1 MAMTRPTGG
10 VQPGIKWGRFTMRI
24 PGVHVSFSWPEIIQ
38 GGLLTVATSA
48 AAAPLFMKAFGLPFE
63 LAWALSVIPMFWYYI
78 SAWLFGEPFAPGWIT
93 PSIPLTLVFLAGY
106 EPGVPAIQ
114 AMTALTLTVSA
125 MFLIFGI
132 TGLGGK
138 FFKWVPIELRAGI
151 ILASAIA
158 AFNGEFAR
166 HATMPITLSFVWG
179 IVFLL
184 MFSVWVAK
192 GKEMN
197 KTLKTVA
204 SMAMLLGFLA
214 AAVVGPLAG
223 ELQMSVQGG
232 ILIPQ
237 FGDALRAV
245 SPFYVGW
252 PSWQMFANAAPLA
265 VMVYVIV
272 FGDLVVANTL
282 LQDADRIREDEKIEI
297 DPTRTHYVLF
307 FRNIGQL
314 LTGGPLIPMHGPIW
328 TGVTVFLVEQYK
340 QGRDRMDSIFT
351 GILNW
356 YWFAFILVFLNPVV
370 TFMKPILP
378 AALSITLILTG
389 FACAYIGMRM
399 VNTPTS
405 QGYALFIA
413 LVIVKFGPA
422 WGFGVGIALFFLL
435 LVQRSPLIPIPY
447 DFDVNKQA

>member
-1 MAMTRPTGG
+1 
-10 VQPGIKWGRFTMRI
+10 MRI
-24 PGVHVSFSWPEIIQ
+24 PGVHVSLSWPEIIQ
-38 GGLLTVATSA
+38 GGLLTVATGA

-63 LAWALSVIPMFWYYI
+63 LAWALSVIPLFWYYI

-197 KTLKTVA
+197 KTLKTAA

-237 FGDALRAV
+237 FGDAFRAV

-282 LQDADRIREDEKIEI
+282 IADADRVRQDEKIEI

-307 FRNIGQL
+307 IRNIGQL

-340 QGRDRMDSIFT
+340 QGRGRMDSIFT

-356 YWFAFILVFLNPVV
+356 YWLSFILVFLNPVV
-370 TFMKPILP
+370 TFMRPILP

-447 DFDVNKQA
+447 DSDVNKQA

>member
-1 MAMTRPTGG
+1 
-10 VQPGIKWGRFTMRI
+10 
-24 PGVHVSFSWPEIIQ
+24 
-38 GGLLTVATSA
+38 
-48 AAAPLFMKAFGLPFE
+48 MKAFGLPFE
-63 LAWALSVIPMFWYYI
+63 LAWALSVIPLFWYYV

-93 PSIPLTLVFLAGY
+93 PSIPLTMVFLSGFEA
-106 EPGVPAIQ
+106 GVPAIQ
-114 AMTALTLTVSA
+114 AMTALMLTVSG

-138 FFKWVPIELRAGI
+138 FFQWVPVELRAGI

-158 AFNGEFAR
+158 AFNGEFNR
-166 HATMPITLSFVWG
+166 HATMPVTLTVVWG

-192 GKEMN
+192 GKETN
-197 KTLKTVA
+197 KTLKTAA

-223 ELQMSVQGG
+223 ELKIAVQGG

-237 FGDALRAV
+237 FGAALRAV
-245 SPFYVGW
+245 SPFTIGW
-252 PSWQMFANAAPLA
+252 PSWEMFLSAFPLA

-282 LQDADRIREDEKIEI
+282 LQEADRIREDEKIEI
-297 DPTRTHYVLF
+297 DTTRTHYVLF

-328 TGVTVFLVEQYK
+328 TGVTVFLVERYK
-340 QGRDRMDSIFT
+340 QGRDHMESIFT

-356 YWFAFILVFLNPVV
+356 YWLSFILVFLNPVV
-370 TFMKPILP
+370 SFMKPILP

-389 FACAYIGMRM
+389 FACAYISMRM

-422 WGFGVGIALFFLL
+422 WGFAAGIALFFLL
-435 LVQRSPLIPIPY
+435 LVQRRPMLAIPY
-447 DFDVNKQA
+447 DVNVNKQA

>member
-1 MAMTRPTGG
+1 MSVIRPMGG

-24 PGVHVSFSWPEIIQ
+24 PGIHVKLSWPEVLQ
-38 GGLLTVATSA
+38 GGLLTVATGA
-48 AAAPLFMKAFGLPFE
+48 AAAPLFMRAFGLPFE
-63 LAWALSVIPMFWYYI
+63 LAWALSVIPLFWYYI

-93 PSIPLTLVFLAGY
+93 PSIPLTLVFLGGY
-106 EPGVPAIQ
+106 EAGVPAIQ
-114 AMTALTLTVSA
+114 AMTALTLIVSA
-125 MFLIFGI
+125 MFLIFGV

-138 FFKWVPIELRAGI
+138 FFKWIPVELRAGI

-166 HATMPITLSFVWG
+166 HGTMPITLSFVWG

-192 GKEMN
+192 GKETN
-197 KTLKTVA
+197 KMVRTAA
-204 SMAMLLGFLA
+204 SMAMLIGFLA

-223 ELQMSVQGG
+223 ELKIVVEGG
-232 ILIPQ
+232 LLIPQ
-237 FGDALRAV
+237 FGPALRAV
-245 SPFYVGW
+245 SPFFIGW
-252 PSWQMFANAAPLA
+252 PSWEMFIAAFPLA

-282 LQDADRIREDEKIEI
+282 LQDADRVREDEKIEI
-297 DPTRTHYVLF
+297 DPTRTHYALF
-307 FRNIGQL
+307 FRNMGQL

-328 TGVTVFLVEQYK
+328 TGVTVFLVERYK
-340 QGRDRMDSIFT
+340 QGRDQMDSIYT

-356 YWFAFILVFLNPVV
+356 YWLSFILVFLNPVV
-370 TFMKPILP
+370 TFMRPLLP

-389 FACAYIGMRM
+389 FACAYIAMRM
-399 VNTPTS
+399 VTTPTS

-422 WGFGVGIALFFLL
+422 WGFAVGLGLFFLL
-435 LVQRSPLIPIPY
+435 LVQRRPMVPIPY
-447 DFDVNKQA
+447 DMDVNKQA